1 MEWRQNDIQFSGIQ
15 ILDIEYQPKVY
26 EINLYQ
32 KTSGYIVSQYGKFF
46 GYVNLT
52 SQHKLYT
59 EDIQTINYNYGLNL
73 TYDVLDNT
81 GIRRIGYWYNKLDKD
96 KMKKDLD
103 ELNSRLF

>member
-1 MEWRQNDIQFSGIQ
+1 MEWRQNDIQISGVVEQ
-15 ILDIEYQPKVY
+15 IEEQPKVY

-32 KTSGYIVSQYGKFF
+32 KTSGYIVSHNDKFF
-46 GYVNLT
+46 TYITIT

-81 GIRRIGYWYNKLDKD
+81 GIRHLGYWYNNLDKD
-96 KMKKDLD
+96 KMKTDLD

>member
-1 MEWRQNDIQFSGIQ
+1 MEWRQNDIQISGVVEQ
-15 ILDIEYQPKVY
+15 IEAQPKVY

-32 KTSGYIVSQYGKFF
+32 KTSGYTVSHNGKFCA
-46 GYVNLT
+46 YVTLSPQHNLY
-52 SQHKLYT
+52 L
-59 EDIQTINYNYGLNL
+59 EDIQTINYNYGLEL

-81 GIRRIGYWYNKLDKD
+81 GIRRIGYWYDSLDIE